1 MNKNFHEWFM
11 EPQMDTAH
19 RFLIEPRNTPNNTEG
34 GLFDFLCVPCV
45 PWLNNHSAFIT
56 HNSTLAAGR
65 VSLFSDQVS
74 LISEQWKL
82 KPEKRL
88 KEIQR

>member
-11 EPQMDTAH
+11 APQMDTAH
-19 RFLIEPRNTPNNTEG
+19 RFLIEPRNTQNNTEED
-34 GLFDFLCVPCV
+34 LFYFLCLPCV
-45 PWLNNHSAFIT
+45 PWLKNYSAFIT
-56 HNSTLAAGR
+56 HISTLAAGG
-65 VSLFSDQVS
+65 VSVFTDQVS
-74 LISEQWKL
+74 LISEKWKL

>member
-19 RFLIEPRNTPNNTEG
+19 RFLIDPRNTQNNTEG
-34 GLFDFLCVPCV
+34 GPFDFLCLPCF
-45 PWLNNHSAFIT
+45 PWLKNYSAIIT

-65 VSLFSDQVS
+65 VSVFT
-74 LISEQWKL
+74 EKWKL
-82 KPEKRL
+82 KTEKRL